1 MITVRVCYREG
12 NIFSISLTGHGG
24 GEYGKDLVC
33 AGVSA
38 CFIGALTDIVEKN
51 EFDCKVKSGDSS
63 LQAVKKVSEH
73 DEVVLETL
81 IMQLQT
87 IADSNPK
94 NLCIKVSRKEG

>member
-1 MITVRVCYREG
+1 MITVRVCYRKG
-12 NIFSISLTGHGG
+12 NICSISLTGHGG

-38 CFIGALTDIVEKN
+38 CFIGALNALKDKDG
-51 EFDCKVKSGDSS
+51 FDCKVSSGNSS
-63 LQAVKKVSEH
+63 LCAVKEVNEH
-73 DEVVLETL
+73 DKVVLETL
-81 IMQLQT
+81 IIQLQT